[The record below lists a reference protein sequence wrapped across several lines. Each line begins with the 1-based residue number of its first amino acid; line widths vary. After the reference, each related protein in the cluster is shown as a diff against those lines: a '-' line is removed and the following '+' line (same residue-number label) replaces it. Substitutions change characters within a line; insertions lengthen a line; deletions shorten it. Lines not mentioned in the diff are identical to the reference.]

1 MSISAEVISDYVYT
15 DIDTYI
21 SYVINT
27 FSYLD
32 NVNWWPKYQF
42 RFSSWVNMP
51 ETEAESRDSI
61 LVHTLHTQDGKCC
74 SPWRGTQTLPRRS
87 FLFVYFRLHTTHSFI
102 NPI

>member
-32 NVNWWPKYQF
+32 NVN
-42 RFSSWVNMP
+42 
-51 ETEAESRDSI
+51 
-61 LVHTLHTQDGKCC
+61 
-74 SPWRGTQTLPRRS
+74 
-87 FLFVYFRLHTTHSFI
+87 
-102 NPI
+102 